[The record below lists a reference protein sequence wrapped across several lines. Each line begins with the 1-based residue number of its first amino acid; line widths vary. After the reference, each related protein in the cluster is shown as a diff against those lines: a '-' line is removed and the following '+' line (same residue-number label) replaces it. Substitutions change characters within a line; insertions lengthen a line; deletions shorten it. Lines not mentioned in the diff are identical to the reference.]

1 MASLKK
7 GKTGAKSKAT
17 ATKLAAQATKD
28 VTFEWKP
35 SGSASWMKVD
45 AKKLTH
51 SPTTLPLTR
60 GLHKMQWLLTGA
72 QKTPYMVKVSGA
84 QYPTEPITGV
94 IPDEGFDAG
103 TSDVEV

>member
-1 MASLKK
+1 MASQKK
-7 GKTGAKSKAT
+7 GKTGSKKKSIAKS
-17 ATKLAAQATKD
+17 LADQATKD

-51 SPTTLPLTR
+51 SPTTLPLTP
-60 GLHKMQWLLTGA
+60 GLHKMQWLLTA
-72 QKTPYMVKVSGA
+72 APKTPYRVKVTGA

-94 IPDEGFDAG
+94 ISDQGFEAG